1 MQVILRNTWNRKGNT
16 AYTRAISRAVEIAG
30 GTDELAAFLGS
41 STREI
46 NTWTSGETS
55 PPLPI
60 FLAIV
65 DIVSANELTPVALE
79 NLPMARVRRSSA
91 NSPTP

>member
-1 MQVILRNTWNRKGNT
+1 MQVLLRNTWNRKGST
-16 AYTRAISRAVEIAG
+16 AYTRAIARAIEIAG
-30 GTDELAAFLGS
+30 STDELAAFLGS
-41 STREI
+41 SVREI
-46 NTWTSGETS
+46 DTWTSGETS

-65 DIVSANELTPVALE
+65 DIVAANALAPVALD

-91 NSPTP
+91 ANG